1 MNVGSRETLKIT
13 GKFGL
18 GVQNEAGKRLTEFC
32 QENTQVIANTLFQQ
46 SKSWL
51 YTWTSSDGQYGKQA
65 DYVLFSQR
73 WRSSMQSEKTRPG
86 AKCSSD
92 HLPLISK
99 FKLFL
104 KKVGGTTRP
113 FRYDLIKSLLIVE
126 VMNRCKGLNLIDKVP
141 EELWA
146 EVCNIV

>member
-1 MNVGSRETLKIT
+1 
-13 GKFGL
+13 
-18 GVQNEAGKRLTEFC
+18 
-32 QENTQVIANTLFQQ
+32 
-46 SKSWL
+46 
-51 YTWTSSDGQYGKQA
+51 
-65 DYVLFSQR
+65 
-73 WRSSMQSEKTRPG
+73 MQSAKTRPG